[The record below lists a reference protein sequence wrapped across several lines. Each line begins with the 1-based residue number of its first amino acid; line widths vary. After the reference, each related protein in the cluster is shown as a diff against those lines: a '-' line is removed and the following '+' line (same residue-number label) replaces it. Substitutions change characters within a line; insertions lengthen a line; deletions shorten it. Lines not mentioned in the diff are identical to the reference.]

1 MQGSGRDDVPDGY
14 AALLPLDRRQRGE
27 ALVFLLRHQTAVR
40 LGRRPTREDLAGD
53 RLLLTAFRLSDPTE
67 ELRADAFLAAAL
79 ARLEPYDDEVAAALE
94 AWLQRVR

>member
-1 MQGSGRDDVPDGY
+1 MQGSGRDDVPHGY
-14 AALLPLDRRQRGE
+14 APLLPLEPRRRGA

-67 ELRADAFLAAAL
+67 ELRGEAFLAAAV
-79 ARLEPYDDEVAAALE
+79 ARLEPYDAEVAAALE
-94 AWLQRVR
+94 AWVQRLP